1 MQPESASDLATLHWE
16 YVEKTLKK
24 HGVAQ
29 DILTIA
35 KFHYKSAFCHGFKHG
50 VEYANDQEED
60 EKEPAI
66 GFEHEAAEEEA
77 EEDGTP
83 SEPYA

>member
-24 HGVAQ
+24 HGVDDKVIA
-29 DILTIA
+29 IA
-35 KFHYKSAFCHGFKHG
+35 KYHYKSAFIHGFKHG
-50 VEYANDQEED
+50 MEMESNEE
-60 EKEPAI
+60 EEPAI
-66 GFEHEAAEEEA
+66 GFEHSPSTEEEG

-83 SEPYA
+83 SEPFA